1 MLKSL
6 YISNYALIASLNIDF
21 QRGLTVMTGETGAGK
36 SIILGALSLILG
48 QRADNKSIRSQE
60 EKCIV
65 EAVFDI
71 AAYQHLKEFFLSND
85 LDYDVNH
92 CLIRRELT
100 ANGKSRAFVNDTP
113 VALNTLKELTSQLI
127 DIHSQHE
134 NLLLSNAAFQLEV
147 LDTVAQ
153 NSSLLQTYKDSFHQ
167 WKADEKALR
176 NLRNKAEASAEAID
190 FIRFQFNQ
198 LEEAKL
204 HSGELEELE
213 TSYERLN
220 NIETIKT
227 ELSRATQLLEEEEGA
242 LSLLRETTDAI
253 AKIVQYIPE
262 GNDILERIKS
272 AYVEIKD
279 LRMELE
285 TVQEDFEYNPNLLEQ
300 IALRLNDLYTLLQK
314 FKVQTI
320 DELIAKRDE
329 FDADLQ
335 EIESFDEAILQLE
348 KQLAVSFETMQ
359 QQAKALTDSR
369 KSQLNYIQNYM
380 VEQLSLLGMPNIQF
394 AVQMTESNQ
403 YGDNGKD
410 EVEFLFS
417 ANKNQPMQAVSRI
430 ASGGEISRL
439 MLTIKSLI
447 AHKSDLPT
455 IILDEI
461 DTGISGEIADRMG
474 EIMLEM
480 SQAMQVISITH
491 LPQIAAKG
499 HTHFK
504 VFKDET
510 TEQTE
515 TFMQVLSPQE
525 RIDEIATMLSGKEKG
540 SAAIEN
546 AKELLGVD

>member
-510 TEQTE
+510 AEQTE
-515 TFMQVLSPQE
+515 TFMQVLSPKD